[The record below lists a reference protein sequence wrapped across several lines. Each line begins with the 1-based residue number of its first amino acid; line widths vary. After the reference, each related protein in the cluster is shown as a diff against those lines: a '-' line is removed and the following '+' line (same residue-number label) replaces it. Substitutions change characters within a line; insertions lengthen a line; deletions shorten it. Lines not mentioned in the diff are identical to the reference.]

1 MNDYQNYLNML
12 KSHAGNVQ
20 DKEIAEKMETAYLVH
35 EAVIKFFAG
44 VEKQF
49 NGLMQGKNTNMNV
62 IEAFLTTFDQYSKD
76 LAGLKFQIS
85 RIKNGVLE
93 QSSEL
98 QELVQYCREEMTF
111 QEVGH
116 CVNELGDVHQAE
128 QQRLA
133 KEELE
138 RQEDEQNRQEELK
151 HQKELELK
159 RQKWQKR
166 RKEPMMVHDVSS
178 FNLNERRRKPE
189 YVSQG
194 YVDNGDG
201 TVTDMDTGLMWER
214 SGSERMIYSDAQ
226 KYIDELNRRRFAGH
240 SDWRLPTVDEFLSL
254 LEAEKKPNGLFINP
268 IFDGKQWCWSS
279 DSASGGAWL
288 VYFDVGI
295 VHWSSLKN
303 HIYVRGV
310 RSRTM

>member
-20 DKEIAEKMETAYLVH
+20 DKEIADKMETAYLVH

-49 NGLMQGKNTNMNV
+49 NGLMQGTNTNMNV
-62 IEAFLTTFDQYSKD
+62 IEAFLTTFEQYSKD

-111 QEVGH
+111 QEVGY
-116 CVNELGDVHQAE
+116 CLNELCNVYQAE
-128 QQRLA
+128 QQRLE

-138 RQEDEQNRQEELK
+138 RQKEKRNRQEELK
-151 HQKELELK
+151 QQKELELK
-159 RQKWQKR
+159 RRWQKR
-166 RKEPMMVHDVSS
+166 RKEPMMFHDKSA
-178 FNLNERRRKPE
+178 FNLYERRRKPE
-189 YVSQG
+189 YASQG
-194 YVDNGDG
+194 YVDNRDG

-214 SGSERMIYSDAQ
+214 SGAEKKMNYGEAQ
-226 KYIDELNRRRFAGH
+226 KYIDELSRERFAGH
-240 SDWRLPTVDEFLSL
+240 SDWRLPTVDELLSL
-254 LEAEKKPNGLFINP
+254 VEPGKKSNGLYIHL
-268 IFDGKQWCWSS
+268 IFDGKQKWCWSS
-279 DSASGGAWL
+279 DSASGDAWGIGFDSGG
-288 VYFDVGI
+288 VYSYNLGYYNHVRA
-295 VHWSSLKN
+295 VHF
-303 HIYVRGV
+303 
-310 RSRTM
+310 